1 VTVRNTALPAA
12 IRTTQPWADMTPNLW
27 TDGRFSEY
35 QNTGA
40 GASVNGNRPQ
50 LTDEA
55 AAGATAQAYLTG
67 SDGWN
72 PVRG

>member
-1 VTVRNTALPAA
+1 
-12 IRTTQPWADMTPNLW
+12 MSPNLW

-40 GASVNGNRPQ
+40 GATVNANRPQ
-50 LTDEA
+50 LTEA
-55 AAGATAQAYLTG
+55 QAATATTSAYLAG

-72 PVRG
+72 PTGR